1 MEIKKTE
8 HADLSRKYG
17 LFLVIGLVVSLGAT
31 LVAFEWKTYDSG
43 DLMDLGS
50 LTDDFDEL
58 MEVPPTTQ
66 PPKQP
71 PVIQMPKLIE
81 IPDDEEIIEEIDVVI
96 DVDVTEEQIIE
107 DLIVEDEMPEEEA
120 EQVFLWVEE
129 QASFPGGPKAWA
141 KFLNK
146 TFKYPRKAARM
157 GIEGKV
163 NLSFIVDKNGVISDI
178 QVTRGIGG
186 GCDEEAI
193 RVLSQSP
200 RWSPGRQRGNA
211 VKSRMAIQIKFQL
224 K

>member
-1 MEIKKTE
+1 METKKTPR
-8 HADLSRKYG
+8 ADLGRKQG
-17 LFLVIGLVVSLGAT
+17 LFLVLGLLISLGAT
-31 LVAFEWKTYDSG
+31 LTAFEWKTYDTG
-43 DLMDLGS
+43 DLMNLGS
-50 LTDDFDEL
+50 LVDDFDNLVEI
-58 MEVPPTTQ
+58 PPTIQ
-66 PPKQP
+66 EPPKP
-71 PVIQMPKLIE
+71 PVIQQPKLIE
-81 IPDDEEIIEEIDVVI
+81 IPDDEDIIDEVDVVI
-96 DVDVTEEQIIE
+96 DVDITEEQIIE
-107 DLIVEDEMPEEEA
+107 DLIIEDEMPEEQA
-120 EQVFLWVEE
+120 EKVFLWVEE
-129 QASFPGGPKAWA
+129 QASFPGGPKAWG

-146 TFKYPRKAARM
+146 NFKYPRAAARM

-211 VKSRMAIQIKFQL
+211 VKSRMAIQINFQL

>member
-1 MEIKKTE
+1 MEIKKTPQ
-8 HADLSRKYG
+8 ADLARKHA
-17 LFLVIGLVVSLGAT
+17 LFLVIGLLISLGAT
-31 LVAFEWKTYDSG
+31 FTAFEWKTYNTG
-43 DLMDLGS
+43 DLMNLGS
-50 LTDDFDEL
+50 ISGDFDEL
-58 MEVPPTTQ
+58 VEIPPTIQ

-71 PVIQMPKLIE
+71 PVIQQPKLIE

-96 DVDVTEEQIIE
+96 DVDITEEQVIE
-107 DLIVEDEMPEEEA
+107 DLIIEDEMPEEKA
-120 EQVFLWVEE
+120 EEVFLWVEE
-129 QASFPGGPKAWA
+129 QASFPGGDKAWA

-146 TFKYPRKAARM
+146 NFKYPRSAARM

-163 NLSFIVDKNGVISDI
+163 LLSFIVDKNGVISDI
-178 QVTRGIGG
+178 EVTRGIGG

-224 K
+224 R